1 MARAILLAHRGVGL
15 AHPNPAV
22 GAIVVKNEHA
32 AGEGFHL
39 YAQRK
44 HAEIVALE
52 GAGADARGATLYLNL
67 EPCCHT
73 GRTGPCARAIIE
85 AGIRRVVAAMEDPNP
100 KVAGRGFRELRNAGI
115 EVSVSIREQD
125 ARRLNEAFAK
135 WIRTGMPFVT
145 LKSALTLDG
154 QIAAR
159 RGSTTQ
165 ITSPKSHEEVQRLRH
180 ASDALLTGIG
190 TVLVDNPR
198 MTDRSGLPRRRPLVR
213 AIVDSKLRM
222 PARSKI
228 AQSANHDVIL
238 FTTQRTNS
246 AKAARLRR
254 SDVEIVTVRARKA
267 RVDLRDVLRELGC
280 REILS
285 VILEAG
291 SELNGAMLDADL
303 ADKMILFY
311 APRVLGTADVPMA
324 RRQARHSNSLPM
336 LKNLTLHRFGPDFA
350 VEGYFHDVYRNH

>member
-15 AHPNPAV
+15 THPNPAV
-22 GAIVVKNEHA
+22 GAIVVKNDRA
-32 AGEGFHL
+32 AGEGFHT
-39 YAQRK
+39 YAGKK

-52 GAGADARGATLYLNL
+52 QAGGEARGATLYLNL

-73 GRTGPCARAIIE
+73 GRTGPCTRAIIE
-85 AGIRRVVAAMEDPNP
+85 AKFKRVVAAMEDPNP
-100 KVAGRGFRELRNAGI
+100 KVAGRGFRELRKAGI
-115 EVSVSIREQD
+115 EVSVGVREQG

-145 LKSALTLDG
+145 LKTALTLDG

-159 RGSTTQ
+159 RGSTTW
-165 ITSPKSHEEVQRLRH
+165 ITSAESREEVQRLRH

-190 TVLVDNPR
+190 TVLADNPR

-213 AIVDSKLRM
+213 AIVDSRLRI
-222 PARSKI
+222 PLRSKI
-228 AQSANHDVIL
+228 TQSCSDDVIV
-238 FTTQRTNS
+238 FTAQKLTS
-246 AKAARLRR
+246 AKAGRLRK
-254 SDVEIVTVRARKA
+254 SGVEVVSSREKKG
-267 RVDLRDVLRELGC
+267 RVDLRKVLREFGR

-303 ADKMILFY
+303 VDKMILFY
-311 APRVLGTADVPMA
+311 APRILGMADVPVAHQRA
-324 RRQARHSNSLPM
+324 RDLSKIPM
-336 LKNLTLHRFGPDFA
+336 LKNISLHRFGPDFM
-350 VEGYFHDVYRNH
+350 VEGYFHDVYGNH